1 MIACFTGIVLGTTT
15 RSMGDLQQL
24 PRWRLQLAIS
34 IQHCL
39 CWTETN
45 APQHTG
51 KGYKIQTSDFFFPAA
66 GFAFSET

>member
-15 RSMGDLQQL
+15 RSMGDLQEL
-24 PRWRLQLAIS
+24 PCWRCQLAIS

-45 APQHTG
+45 PPQHAG
-51 KGYKIQTSDFFFPAA
+51 KGYNTSFFVFFFPAA

>member
-15 RSMGDLQQL
+15 RSIGDLQQL
-24 PRWRLQLAIS
+24 PHWRFQLAIS

-45 APQHTG
+45 PPQHNG
-51 KGYKIQTSDFFFPAA
+51 KGYNTDKVIIFFPAA